1 MTEKNKVLFLGESGV
16 GKSSLINRYFN
27 DKFNE
32 NIMSTSSTFSTTKKL
47 KIMEMNIILIYLI
60 HQGGKI

>member
-1 MTEKNKVLFLGESGV
+1 MTEKIKVLFLGESGV

>member
-1 MTEKNKVLFLGESGV
+1 MTEKIKVLFLGESGV
-16 GKSSLINRYFN
+16 GKSSLIDRYSN